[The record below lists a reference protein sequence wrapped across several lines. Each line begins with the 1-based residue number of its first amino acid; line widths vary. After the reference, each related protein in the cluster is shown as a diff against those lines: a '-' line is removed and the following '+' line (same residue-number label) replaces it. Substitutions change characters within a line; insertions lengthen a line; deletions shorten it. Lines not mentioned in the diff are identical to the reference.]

1 MFPLSK
7 LCRRR
12 RYRRYSLLKGNFYGR
27 VYKIESEENRDISI
41 YKSQTRLN
49 ELAFKRDCSLFIICL
64 SVGLHMLAHLAE
76 LSGILELQ
84 LQMPENGLALWSPTA
99 SWSFHCSTMRYVLSC
114 SVSLSLIRFISLFRA
129 GCLNKFLRIP
139 EILPL
144 AHGLLSFL
152 HE

>member
-1 MFPLSK
+1 
-7 LCRRR
+7 
-12 RYRRYSLLKGNFYGR
+12 
-27 VYKIESEENRDISI
+27 
-41 YKSQTRLN
+41 
-49 ELAFKRDCSLFIICL
+49 
-64 SVGLHMLAHLAE
+64 MLAHLAE

-84 LQMPENGLALWSPTA
+84 LQMPENGTRIVEPN
-99 SWSFHCSTMRYVLSC
+99 SFLVFPLFNHEIRVIL
-114 SVSLSLIRFISLFRA
+114 LRIFKRLIRFISLFRA